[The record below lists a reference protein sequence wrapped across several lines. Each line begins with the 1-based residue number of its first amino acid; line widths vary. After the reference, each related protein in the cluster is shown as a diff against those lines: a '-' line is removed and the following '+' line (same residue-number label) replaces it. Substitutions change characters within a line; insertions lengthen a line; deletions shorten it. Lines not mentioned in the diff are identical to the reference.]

1 MSFDGSNKRF
11 DTLQEL
17 ITFYDAHSSIY
28 THYIFAIPLLGYFR
42 RDELPDVNDPR
53 IREKYRL
60 GLREVLNLIN

>member
-1 MSFDGSNKRF
+1 MSFNGSNKTF
-11 DTLQEL
+11 DTFQEL
-17 ITFYDAHSSIY
+17 MRYYDAHSGTY

-60 GLREVLNLIN
+60 GAREVVNVFD